1 MKRLLI
7 ALLMLMPLIAT
18 AQDNTWERIETEP
31 VQKDNPDAKYL
42 IPNAVPEIDGKVC
55 WEQTIEAPGKSAKE
69 IYDILLAQL
78 TKMTEEEIVREACRH
93 KPRHIV
99 ITGGEPA
106 LQLTQSLVDKLH
118 EAGFF
123 IQVETNGTL
132 SLPEGIDWVTVS
144 PKKASPVPSQGGV
157 NAPSLLERVGV
168 RPHELKVL
176 YMGKDTDPDTILK
189 SLPLGGEGG
198 GPRLYLQPLDT
209 GNTERNRIIL
219 RETIDYIMQHPKWS
233 LSLQTHK
240 LLGIK

>member
-1 MKRLLI
+1 MKV
-7 ALLMLMPLIAT
+7 
-18 AQDNTWERIETEP
+18 NETFLSLQGEGYFTGTP
-31 VQKDNPDAKYL
+31 AFFLRFSGCNLRCPFCDTQHQSFT
-42 IPNAVPEIDGKVC
+42 E
-55 WEQTIEAPGKSAKE
+55 
-69 IYDILLAQL
+69 
-78 TKMTEEEIVREACRH
+78 MTEEEIVEEACRH

-132 SLPEGIDWVTVS
+132 PLPEGIDWVTCS
-144 PKKASPVPSQGGV
+144 PKTDPPTPFRGRFV
-157 NAPSLLERVGV
+157 N
-168 RPHELKVL
+168 ELKIL
-176 YMGKDTDPDTILK
+176 FKGDGTDPDTILK
-189 SLPLGGEGG
+189 SLPLGGDGG
-198 GPRLYLQPLDT
+198 GLPRLYLQPLDT
-209 GNTERNRIIL
+209 GNAERNRLIL